1 MLVRQNFKPVLNVL
15 FPVSKSSLNM
25 FKFLFGYIEQKPFQ
39 IFDPLGLGGFGG
51 DKSDEA
57 FSFLIFCI
65 RI

>member
-1 MLVRQNFKPVLNVL
+1 
-15 FPVSKSSLNM
+15 M